1 MMVHVNEFSYGLLT
15 PGVAFMMSGLGSF
28 LGLRCASRARASSG
42 VYRTGWLLLAA
53 LSIGATAI
61 WVMHNIAML
70 GLTIAGQTILYDVPM
85 SLLSA
90 FFAVAVVFA
99 ALMIVGFDAHS
110 FPRLLIG
117 GTVIGA
123 GVLVSMDYLGM
134 AAMRMPDAIHY
145 NPWVVLLSVL
155 IAVAAATFSLWAT
168 LRLHGMRT
176 TVIASVAMAVGINGM
191 HYTVLTSMRFV
202 PTPGA
207 AGMLSGATVGEF
219 VLPLVLVISVLTLI
233 LTASIALSPTE
244 EEIRTEAILSERLAR
259 QRERS
264 DRWAV
269 NGGQPGRRR

>member
-1 MMVHVNEFSYGLLT
+1 MVNVNEFSYGLLT
-15 PGVAFMMSGLGSF
+15 PGLAFAMSCVGSF

-42 VYRTGWLLLAA
+42 VYRTSWLLLAA

-70 GLTIAGQTILYDVPM
+70 GLSIGGQTILYDVPM

-90 FFAVAVVFA
+90 VFAVAVVFA
-99 ALMIVGFDAHS
+99 ALKIVGFDAHG
-110 FPRLLIG
+110 FPRLLLG
-117 GTVIGA
+117 GTVIGV
-123 GVLVSMDYLGM
+123 GVLISMDYLGM
-134 AAMRMPDAIHY
+134 AAMRMPDAIAY

-176 TVIASVAMAVGINGM
+176 TVLASVAMAVGINGM

-219 VLPLVLVISVLTLI
+219 VLPLVLVISLLTLI

-244 EEIRTEAILSERLAR
+244 EEIRSEAVQSERLAR
-259 QRERS
+259 QRERAN
-264 DRWAV
+264 RWV
-269 NGGQPGRRR
+269 MNGGQSGRHR